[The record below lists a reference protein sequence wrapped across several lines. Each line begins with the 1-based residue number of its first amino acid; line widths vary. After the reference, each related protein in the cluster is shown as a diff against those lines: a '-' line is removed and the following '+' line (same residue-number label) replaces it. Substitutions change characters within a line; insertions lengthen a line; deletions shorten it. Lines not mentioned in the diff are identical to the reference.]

1 MARFFDGDERYVGGD
16 ALSPATEETGFTPI
30 VTSEAIPLLAGSS
43 DFTNTVTPDA
53 LTANVNNYSL
63 ADGIYF
69 RLSTNGVARVITGL
83 ANVKPGRLVFLC
95 NVAGGANITL
105 NNQDAGSDASNRII
119 TGTGAAVNIQP
130 DRAAILFY
138 DGVSTRWRVVG
149 LT

>member
-1 MARFFDGDERYVGGD
+1 MARFFDGDERYIGGD
-16 ALSPATEETGFTPI
+16 QLSPATEEVPIGFQP
-30 VTSEAIPLLAGSS
+30 VVNPALPAGSS

-53 LTANVNNYSL
+53 LTATVNNYSL
-63 ADGIYF
+63 PDGIYF

-105 NNQDAGSDASNRII
+105 NNQDAGSTAENRII